1 MLNFLSKKLFG
12 SSNDRLLKKIYPL
25 VQQTNDLEAK
35 YQKLSDEDLIK
46 KTSEFKEQIQKGKK
60 IDDFLN
66 LGKPDRLS
74 TEGMTKEEKDEFLKM
89 LSILLKKGIVGYEV
103 LEVDGKPEKHFI
115 VNQIGNQR
123 IYGAELYKNK
133 SYFKDKL
140 DY

>member
-1 MLNFLSKKLFG
+1 MLSVTDKNNILQILNYELSQSKNRSDK
-12 SSNDRLLKKIYPL
+12 SS
-25 VQQTNDLEAK
+25 
-35 YQKLSDEDLIK
+35 IK
-46 KTSEFKEQIQKGKK
+46 KDSLEISNTSKVFKK

-74 TEGMTKEEKDEFLKM
+74 TEGMSKEEKDEFLKM

>member
-1 MLNFLSKKLFG
+1 MLSVTDKNNILQILNYELSQSKNQSDK
-12 SSNDRLLKKIYPL
+12 SS
-25 VQQTNDLEAK
+25 
-35 YQKLSDEDLIK
+35 IK
-46 KTSEFKEQIQKGKK
+46 KDSLEISNTSKVFKK

>member
-1 MLNFLSKKLFG
+1 MLSVTDKNNILQILNYELSQSKNQSDKSSVKKDSLEI
-12 SSNDRLLKKIYPL
+12 SN
-25 VQQTNDLEAK
+25 
-35 YQKLSDEDLIK
+35 
-46 KTSEFKEQIQKGKK
+46 TSKVFKK

-74 TEGMTKEEKDEFLKM
+74 TDGMTKEEKDEFLKM

>member
-1 MLNFLSKKLFG
+1 MLSVTDKNNILQILNYELSQSKNQSDK
-12 SSNDRLLKKIYPL
+12 SS
-25 VQQTNDLEAK
+25 
-35 YQKLSDEDLIK
+35 IK
-46 KTSEFKEQIQKGKK
+46 KDSLEISNTSKVFKK

-74 TEGMTKEEKDEFLKM
+74 TEGMNKEEKDEFLKM

-133 SYFKDKL
+133 SNFKDKL

>member
-1 MLNFLSKKLFG
+1 MLSVTDKNNILQILNYELSQSKNRSDK
-12 SSNDRLLKKIYPL
+12 SS
-25 VQQTNDLEAK
+25 
-35 YQKLSDEDLIK
+35 IK
-46 KTSEFKEQIQKGKK
+46 KDSLEISNTSKVFKK

-74 TEGMTKEEKDEFLKM
+74 TDGMTKEEKDEFLKM

>member
-1 MLNFLSKKLFG
+1 MLSVTDKNNILQNLNYELSQSKNQSDK
-12 SSNDRLLKKIYPL
+12 SS
-25 VQQTNDLEAK
+25 
-35 YQKLSDEDLIK
+35 IK
-46 KTSEFKEQIQKGKK
+46 KDSLEISNTSKVFKK

-133 SYFKDKL
+133 SYFRDKL

>member
-1 MLNFLSKKLFG
+1 MLSVTDKNNILQILNYELSQSKNRSDK
-12 SSNDRLLKKIYPL
+12 SS
-25 VQQTNDLEAK
+25 
-35 YQKLSDEDLIK
+35 IK
-46 KTSEFKEQIQKGKK
+46 KDSLEISNTSKVFKK

>member
-1 MLNFLSKKLFG
+1 MLSVTDKNNILQILNYELSQSKNQGDK
-12 SSNDRLLKKIYPL
+12 SS
-25 VQQTNDLEAK
+25 
-35 YQKLSDEDLIK
+35 IK
-46 KTSEFKEQIQKGKK
+46 KDSLEISNTSKVFKK

-74 TEGMTKEEKDEFLKM
+74 TEGMNKEEKDEFLKM

-133 SYFKDKL
+133 SNFKDKL

>member
-1 MLNFLSKKLFG
+1 MLSVTDKNNILQILNYELSQSKNQSDK
-12 SSNDRLLKKIYPL
+12 SS
-25 VQQTNDLEAK
+25 
-35 YQKLSDEDLIK
+35 IK
-46 KTSEFKEQIQKGKK
+46 KDSLEISNTSKVFKK

-140 DY
+140 DYEINKFTFIS

>member
-1 MLNFLSKKLFG
+1 MLSVTDKNNILQILNYELSQSKNQSDNSSVKKDSLEI
-12 SSNDRLLKKIYPL
+12 SN
-25 VQQTNDLEAK
+25 
-35 YQKLSDEDLIK
+35 
-46 KTSEFKEQIQKGKK
+46 TSKVFKK

-74 TEGMTKEEKDEFLKM
+74 TDGMTKEEKDEFLKM

>member
-1 MLNFLSKKLFG
+1 
-12 SSNDRLLKKIYPL
+12 
-25 VQQTNDLEAK
+25 
-35 YQKLSDEDLIK
+35 
-46 KTSEFKEQIQKGKK
+46 
-60 IDDFLN
+60 
-66 LGKPDRLS
+66 
-74 TEGMTKEEKDEFLKM
+74 M